1 MVLPLRPI
9 AERRWKMTKAEDLRI
24 GDLVKVNEVSC
35 MVPKGTMCKVVAI
48 DSEKSFEELNLKGC
62 ATLIELEVN
71 HCSISFGVWCKFIS
85 PIPLTPE
92 ILEKNGFEMREDAVV
107 YAKTR
112 LGLKPLGDGKG
123 YQVGLGSL
131 RFLFVKVRVIKYVHE
146 LQHILW
152 ALGLDANLKI

>member
-1 MVLPLRPI
+1 MI
-9 AERRWKMTKAEDLRI
+9 KAEDLRI
-24 GDLVKVNEVSC
+24 GDLVKVRGSYFFEE
-35 MVPKGTMCKVVAI
+35 GEICKVEAV
-48 DSEKSFEELNLKGC
+48 DSCSYGKKIEGGYIMLKG
-62 ATLIELEVN
+62 LNWSELLVGYYKDYRE
-71 HCSISFGVWCKFIS
+71 ID

-92 ILEKNGFEMREDAVV
+92 ILEKNGFNMREDTVA

-112 LGLKPLGDGKG
+112 LGLKPLGDNKG

-131 RFLFVKVRVIKYVHE
+131 RFLFVKARVIKYVHE

>member
-1 MVLPLRPI
+1 MI
-9 AERRWKMTKAEDLRI
+9 KAEDLRI
-24 GDLVKVNEVSC
+24 GDLVKVNEVCC

-48 DSEKSFEELNLKGC
+48 DSEKSFEEMNLKGC
-62 ATLIELEVN
+62 ANLIEFEVN
-71 HCSISFGVWCKFIS
+71 HCNISWGVWCKYIS

-92 ILEKNGFEMREDAVV
+92 ILEKNGFNMREDTVV
-107 YAKTR
+107 YAKNR

-131 RFLFVKVRVIKYVHE
+131 RFLFIKVRIIKYVHE

-152 ALGLDANLKI
+152 ALGENANLKI

>member
-1 MVLPLRPI
+1 MI
-9 AERRWKMTKAEDLRI
+9 KAEDLRI
-24 GDLVKVNEVSC
+24 GDLVRIIRDCKYSKRTLCAVTGIPAMKGPDKIKVISLSAINDNDDS
-35 MVPKGTMCKVVAI
+35 PWGT
-48 DSEKSFEELNLKGC
+48 
-62 ATLIELEVN
+62 
-71 HCSISFGVWCKFIS
+71 WCCNVEG
-85 PIPLTPE
+85 IPLNPE
-92 ILEKNGFEMREDAVV
+92 ILEKNGFSMREDTVV
-107 YAKTR
+107 YVKTR